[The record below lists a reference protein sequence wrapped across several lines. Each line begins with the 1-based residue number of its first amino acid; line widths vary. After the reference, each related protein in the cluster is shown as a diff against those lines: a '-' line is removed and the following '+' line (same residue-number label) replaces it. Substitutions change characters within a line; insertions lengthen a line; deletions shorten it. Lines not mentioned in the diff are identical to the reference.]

1 MFLSV
6 SLVSHLD
13 FEFERKDSVLSMGE
27 QINHYDQA
35 GMWIY
40 NLEVFEVTVCM
51 FPSSS

>member
-1 MFLSV
+1 MFFSV

-13 FEFERKDSVLSMGE
+13 FERKDSVLSMGE
-27 QINHYDQA
+27 QMNHYDQA

-51 FPSSS
+51 FLFSS